1 MLHKIKRIFTDG
13 AIYGV
18 AQIAGKILNFLLIP
32 FFTFIMQKSEMG
44 TYTDLYTWVA
54 FLMIVLTFGSET
66 AFFKFAQQIDETDPD
81 CEQKQQEVLS
91 TAAIGVFASSLLFGG
106 LIFLFLE
113 PLAGILR
120 YQETSEII
128 LLVLGILM
136 LDVWSALPKAELRR
150 QGRAGFLCW
159 KCRDV
164 VNVCTN

>member
-1 MLHKIKRIFTDG
+1 MFSQAPQQQTPIHLVNH
-13 AIYGV
+13 
-18 AQIAGKILNFLLIP
+18 L
-32 FFTFIMQKSEMG
+32 
-44 TYTDLYTWVA
+44 
-54 FLMIVLTFGSET
+54 
-66 AFFKFAQQIDETDPD
+66 FKFAQQIDETDPD

-136 LDVWSALPKAELRR
+136 LEGVDFSL
-150 QGRAGFLCW
+150 
-159 KCRDV
+159 
-164 VNVCTN
+164 